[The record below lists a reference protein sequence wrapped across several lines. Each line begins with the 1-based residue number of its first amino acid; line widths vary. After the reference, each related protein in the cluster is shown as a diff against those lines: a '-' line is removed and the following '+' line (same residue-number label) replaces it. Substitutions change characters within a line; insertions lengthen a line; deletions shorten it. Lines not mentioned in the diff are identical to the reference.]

1 MFIAKSVAQLVDVN
15 QFIHDHW
22 FDLDDV
28 SFDQDT
34 AVVTIHYIRPMPER
48 GPGRDRVG
56 LESFLRIHHVRHWHV
71 EDLQRVGMYD
81 FNEVVYD
88 PVAKTVRI
96 TTGIPLSLL
105 AEVNELEVSVEV
117 TDKVAEIKAG
127 RKRL

>member
-1 MFIAKSVAQLVDVN
+1 MFIAQSLAQLIDVN

-34 AVVTIHYIRPMPER
+34 AVVTIRYIRPMPER
-48 GPGRDRVG
+48 GPGGDRVG
-56 LESFLRIHHVRHWHV
+56 LASFLRIHHVRHWHV
-71 EDLQRVGMYD
+71 EDRQRVGMYD
-81 FNEVVYD
+81 FNEAVYD

-96 TTGIPLSLL
+96 TTGIPLLLL

-127 RKRL
+127 RKR